1 MTKKAT
7 LAKYHNGNYN
17 VAIFKDGTK
26 IRYNNLDNLT
36 PSFAESIDC
45 TITTKCDG
53 GCPYCYLEC
62 NENGVHA
69 DLKQPFF
76 ATLHKGQELALN
88 GNDLTHPDLVRFLAR
103 MRDKGVICNMTFNQ
117 KHFMKHAID
126 IKQLEMLG
134 LIHGIGVS
142 LTDSTDLNLYVNLEM
157 FDNVVVHTID
167 GLLTKT
173 DIDNMSDKDIKLL
186 ILGYKI
192 LGRGVDYFNK
202 HELEIDNNVK
212 YLRENIKEISKHFD
226 VISFDNL
233 ALEHLDI
240 KSNMPDKEWERLY
253 MGDEGEYT
261 FFIDVV
267 NKKFAVSSLAETQYD
282 LMDDVDDMFRK
293 VREIKKY
300 E

>member
-1 MTKKAT
+1 MTEKTT
-7 LAKYHNGNYN
+7 LAKYHNGNYD

-53 GCPYCYLEC
+53 GCPYCYMGC
-62 NENGVHA
+62 SENGEHA
-69 DLKQPFF
+69 DLNQPFF
-76 ATLHKGQELALN
+76 NTLHKGQELALN
-88 GNDLTHPDLVRFLAR
+88 GNDLTHPDLIKFLAR
-103 MRDKGVICNMTFNQ
+103 MRDNGVICNMTFNQ

-134 LIHGIGVS
+134 LIHGVGVS

-167 GLLTKT
+167 GLLTKG
-173 DIDNMSDKDIKLL
+173 DIKNMSDKNIKLL

-192 LGRGVDYFNK
+192 LGRGADYYHTHK
-202 HELEIDNNVK
+202 QDIQNNIA
-212 YLRENIKEISKHFD
+212 YIRDNIKKINQHFN
-226 VISFDNL
+226 VTSFDNL
-233 ALEHLDI
+233 ALKHLDM
-240 KSNMPDKEWERLY
+240 KSQIPNKEWDRLY

-261 FFIDVV
+261 FFIDAV
-267 NKKFAVSSLAETQYD
+267 NKKFAVSSLTEKQYD

-293 VREIKKY
+293 VRGLR
-300 E
+300 